1 MTGLNKSPKV
11 LVDTMLPNISPEL
24 VAGSSVLI
32 DGGYNPCKYGVT
44 F

>member
-1 MTGLNKSPKV
+1 MIGLEKSPKI
-11 LVDTMLPNISPEL
+11 LVDTMLPNISPET

-32 DGGYNPCKYGVT
+32 DGGYTK